1 MIWGYHPLYA
11 ASFLCDPGLGS
22 SFLHKEDTRPS
33 PVLRGSCEEEE
44 IGSSGKVLLEEH
56 LVEGKTP
63 LFSLSHAWL
72 GLGGLR
78 QAAKTATCRQAAKKS

>member
-1 MIWGYHPLYA
+1 MILGYHLYA

-22 SFLHKEDTRPS
+22 SFLHREYTRPS
-33 PVLRGSCEEEE
+33 PVLGGSCEEE

-63 LFSLSHAWL
+63 LFSLLCLAQ

-78 QAAKTATCRQAAKKS
+78 QAVKTATCRQAAKKF